1 MIEIPLVRGTA
12 TATPSQP
19 KVGVGGPRRYEQI
32 YDVNESERRF
42 HWLPWNRLRPTG
54 VAPPVGGRY
63 VWVPTVT
70 VREAAWLLECDR
82 RLEELLELEQDWD
95 SYGAA
100 PPNRVAVSLAAKVLR
115 ALSKE
120 GLPAPCINPSAEEGI
135 CMSYRAGSLYADVEC
150 FNSGEM
156 LAATSDGEGERRVWE
171 VDSRQPETIKTA
183 RLIRIFLSSRDT

>member
-1 MIEIPLVRGTA
+1 MIEIAPVPGTA
-12 TATPSQP
+12 TATPSQY
-19 KVGVGGPRRYEQI
+19 VQI
-32 YDVNESERRF
+32 YDVNESERAF
-42 HWLPWNRLRPTG
+42 HWLPWNRLRPPG
-54 VAPPVGGRY
+54 VALPVGKRY
-63 VWVPTVT
+63 AWAPTVA
-70 VREAAWLLECDR
+70 VREAPWLLECDR
-82 RLEELLELEQDWD
+82 RLEELLELEQDRD

-120 GLPAPCINPSAEEGI
+120 GLSAPCINPSAEEGV

-171 VDSRQPETIKTA
+171 VDSREAETVKTA
-183 RLIRIFLSSRDT
+183 RLIRIFLGSRDT